1 MGIWVE
7 EDENDNQSELQPMER
22 YTPRDL
28 TDSKDFTRELHRIDS
43 NQTLTLL
50 DKYRYRKQLM
60 RAVFSAKQKEIS
72 HHLDSFENY
81 LLARKDVEGKTI
93 TLEAQ
98 KAIMYLEKEQLQMMK
113 EIGLAHSEEI
123 SNTLIKAGRML
134 TTKLMEIESSE
145 MLDEIKSMT
154 LKNVRR
160 VWEKTSDR
168 VMKSVDTY
176 MDELYEKEQRRLR

>member
-1 MGIWVE
+1 MGTWVI
-7 EDENDNQSELQPMER
+7 EDEGGGNELQPMEK

-28 TDSKDFTRELHRIDS
+28 TDSKDFSRELRNIDS
-43 NQTLTLL
+43 NQTLTVL
-50 DKYRYRKQLM
+50 DKYRYKKQLM

-113 EIGLAHSEEI
+113 DIGLAHSEEI
-123 SNTLIKAGRML
+123 SNTLIKAGSML
-134 TTKLMEIESSE
+134 TTKLTEIEASD
-145 MLDEIKSMT
+145 MLDEIKAMT

-176 MDELYEKEQRRLR
+176 MDELYEKEKRRLR